1 MLLFRLYIAQI
12 KRWGEDVDYQKELLL
27 ASSARLYS
35 LGVDLE
41 GARERLRHLVEQGI
55 PYDSDEMLRAY
66 QEFTEIDRQ
75 WKAMEKQHIE
85 LRDAILRDGGERR

>member
-1 MLLFRLYIAQI
+1 MDDR
-12 KRWGEDVDYQKELLL
+12 KDLLL

-41 GARERLRHLVEQGI
+41 GARERLRCLVEQGV

-75 WKAMEKQHIE
+75 WKAMEKHHIE
-85 LRDAILRDGGERR
+85 LRDEIMRDRKEKR